1 MVADLGAPRLPC
13 GWEGTM
19 DTTVAVLGALDTK
32 GAEIAFVCDAIRA
45 AGTATLVID
54 TGVVGEPD
62 FTPDIAASE
71 VAAAG
76 GVPLGELRGRADRGE
91 AIEVMAKGAAAVA
104 ARLHAEGRIDG
115 ILAMGGSAGTA
126 VGTAAMRAL
135 PVGFPKLMVSTVASG
150 DTGPYVGITDVT
162 MMPSVVDVAG
172 VNVIS
177 ARIFTN
183 AAAAIAGMV
192 QATVP
197 RVDARPLIGATMF
210 GNTTPL
216 VDRCRATLDEAGFET
231 LVFHATGTGGRTME
245 ALVAQGLIDAVLDV
259 SPTEWADELVGG
271 VLTAGPTRM
280 EAASARGIP
289 QVVIPGCLDMVN
301 FWARETVPE
310 RFADRLL
317 YVWNPNI
324 TLMRTTPEENAELGR
339 ILAEKTNASSGPV
352 VFILPH
358 GGLSML
364 DAPGKEFWWPEADRA
379 LFEAIRRHAR
389 PGTEIVDLEGNVNDD
404 EVADTATAR
413 LLALLTEVV

>member
-1 MVADLGAPRLPC
+1 
-13 GWEGTM
+13 
-19 DTTVAVLGALDTK
+19 
-32 GAEIAFVCDAIRA
+32 
-45 AGTATLVID
+45 
-54 TGVVGEPD
+54 
-62 FTPDIAASE
+62 
-71 VAAAG
+71 
-76 GVPLGELRGRADRGE
+76 
-91 AIEVMAKGAAAVA
+91 MAQGAAALA

-150 DTGPYVGITDVT
+150 DTAPYVGITDVT

-183 AAAAIAGMV
+183 AAAAIAAMA
-192 QATVP
+192 QATP
-197 RVDARPLIGATMF
+197 PHVDARPLLGATMF

-216 VDRCRATLDEAGFET
+216 VDRCRATLDGAGYET

-245 ALVAQGLIDAVLDV
+245 ALVAQGLIGGLLDV

-280 EAASARGIP
+280 EAAAARGIP

-301 FWARETVPE
+301 FGGRETVPE
-310 RFADRLL
+310 RFADRQLH
-317 YVWNPNI
+317 VWNPNV

-339 ILAEKTNASSGPV
+339 ILADKTNVSPGPV
-352 VFILPH
+352 VDILPR

-364 DAPGKEFWWPEADRA
+364 DAPGGEFWWPEADQA
-379 LFEAIRRHAR
+379 LFDAIRRHVR
-389 PGTEIVDLEGNVNDD
+389 PETEVIELDGNVNDP
-404 EVADTATAR
+404 EVADTATEW
-413 LLALLTEVV
+413 LLALLAEVA

>member
-1 MVADLGAPRLPC
+1 MPS
-13 GWEGTM
+13 
-19 DTTVAVLGALDTK
+19 TVAIFGALDTK
-32 GAEIAFVCDAIRA
+32 GAEIAFVRDAIRT
-45 AGTATLVID
+45 AGPTTLVVD
-54 TGVVGEPD
+54 TGVVGEPA
-62 FTPDIAASE
+62 FAADIPADE
-71 VAAAG
+71 VAAAAG
-76 GVPLGELRGRADRGE
+76 GSLQALRERADRGE
-91 AIEVMAKGAAAVA
+91 AVDVMAQGAAAVA

-150 DTGPYVGITDVT
+150 DTAPYVGITDVT

-172 VNVIS
+172 VNIIS

-183 AAAAIAGMV
+183 AAAAIAGMAK
-192 QATVP
+192 ATSP
-197 RVDARPLIGATMF
+197 HIDARPLVGATMF

-216 VDRCRATLDEAGFET
+216 VDRCRATLDGAGYET

-245 ALVAQGLIDAVLDV
+245 ALVAQGLIGGVLDV

-280 EAASARGIP
+280 EAAAARGIP

-301 FWARETVPE
+301 FWGRETVPE
-310 RFADRLL
+310 RFADRQLH
-317 YVWNPNI
+317 VWNPNV

-339 ILAEKTNASSGPV
+339 ILAEKTNVSPGPV
-352 VFILPH
+352 VFILPR

-364 DAPGKEFWWPEADRA
+364 DAPGEEFWWPEADQA
-379 LFEAIRRHAR
+379 LFEAIRQHTR
-389 PGTEIVDLEGNVNDD
+389 PETEVIELDGNVNDP
-404 EVADTATAR
+404 EVADTATEK
-413 LLALLTEVV
+413 LLALLTEVA